1 MNRRLFLAA
10 VTTFAAAS
18 IAGCKESGSPP
29 SRPPTK
35 ATVMSPHVHDELVVP
50 DGEVHIVSTT
60 EIETY
65 RRASVNG
72 ALVVD
77 GTLEITG

>member
-1 MNRRLFLAA
+1 
-10 VTTFAAAS
+10 
-18 IAGCKESGSPP
+18 
-29 SRPPTK
+29 
-35 ATVMSPHVHDELVVP
+35 MSPHVHDELVVP